1 MNRYRKGGIFVLL
14 NLCKIFR
21 TINPTT
27 HSITHYR
34 IIMKINIFLS
44 DFTHITIDAFF
55 SD

>member
-27 HSITHYR
+27 HYR
-34 IIMKINIFLS
+34 IIMKINIFLF